1 MTAALFLSGDMEN
14 APRFPNPHTPGDDYG
29 TNVQRG
35 LTLTLHSV
43 QKIGRVSTSLSLPSY
58 GS

>member
-14 APRFPNPHTPGDDYG
+14 APGFPHPHSFGDDYG
-29 TNVQRG
+29 TNVHRG
-35 LTLTLHSV
+35 LTLTLHLV
-43 QKIGRVSTSLSLPSY
+43 KKIGQVYAPLSLLSY